1 MKPIFLS
8 NLEKLLILDDT
19 KIALPNN
26 ITYKE
31 IGEIIYFPSLKLGNG
46 TFGEVFYGLNKDKTI
61 ELAIKKDK
69 DSNQMSFLFL
79 EPVICT
85 FLSHEKGFQRFY
97 DFEIENRK
105 NLMAQSLLGL
115 SLNKLF
121 HFYGNNFDDFIVSN
135 IGLELIDRIHFMHKM
150 EISLNDIKP
159 SNILWGR
166 VINSTIADKKTL
178 YCIDFGK
185 SSKIKNKIKF
195 NDSQEYK
202 LNYNDLKQKSNVII
216 LLKK

>member
-1 MKPIFLS
+1 MISFELVSKANVKCKISNKMKPIFLS
-8 NLEKLLILDDT
+8 NLEKQLILDDT

-31 IGEIIYFPSLKLGNG
+31 IGEIIYFPSLKLGNE
-46 TFGEVFYGLNKDKTI
+46 TYGEVFYGLNKDKTI

-69 DSNQMSFLFL
+69 DSNQISFLFF

-85 FLSHEKGFQRFY
+85 LLSHKKGPPRFY

-105 NLMAQSLLGL
+105 DPMAQSLLGL

-121 HFYGNNFDDFIVSN
+121 HFYGNIFNDFTVAN
-135 IGLELIDRIHFMHKM
+135 IGLELIDRIHSMHKM
-150 EISLNDIKP
+150 EISHNDVKP

-166 VINSTIADKKTL
+166 VINSTIAD
-178 YCIDFGK
+178 
-185 SSKIKNKIKF
+185 
-195 NDSQEYK
+195 
-202 LNYNDLKQKSNVII
+202 
-216 LLKK
+216 